1 MLLFLVLFALW
12 LLLNGR
18 VTLELMVLGA
28 AVSGAVW
35 LFCYRTLGYRPR
47 RERVLLRRLPRY
59 ALYGA
64 VLIAEIIKANFT
76 VMRAILSGR
85 PCRPAIRRVH
95 LPLRE
100 EGSRMLLANSITL
113 TPGTVTVAVECED
126 FLVLCLDAESA
137 DDLPGWKL
145 TNLLREMEEE
155 TCR

>member
-1 MLLFLVLFALW
+1 MLLFLALFALW
-12 LLLNGR
+12 LLLNGH
-18 VTLELMVLGA
+18 VTLELILIGA

-64 VLIAEIIKANFT
+64 VLIAEIIKANLT

-113 TPGTVTVAVECED
+113 TPGTVTVAAEDED

-137 DDLPGWKL
+137 DGLPDWKL

>member
-12 LLLNGR
+12 LLLNGQ
-18 VTLELMVLGA
+18 VTLELILIGA

-35 LFCYRTLGYRPR
+35 LFCYRTLGYRPQ

-59 ALYGA
+59 AHYAAALA
-64 VLIAEIIKANFT
+64 AEIFKANLT
-76 VMRAILSGR
+76 VMR
-85 PCRPAIRRVH
+85 RPAIRRVH

-113 TPGTVTVAVECED
+113 TPGTVTVAVEDED

-137 DDLPGWKL
+137 DALPDWNL
-145 TNLLREMEEE
+145 TTMLTKMEEE
-155 TCR
+155 TCS